1 METITETHNC
11 IQHRD
16 QQVEGNPVPMGTST
30 TQLLYLWQLGRNCR
44 RQNTSKST
52 VKQMKQSV
60 LEIAA
65 DRTRT
70 ITMT

>member
-16 QQVEGNPVPMGTST
+16 QQVEGNPMGNLHHSSCI
-30 TQLLYLWQLGRNCR
+30 YGSWGRNCR
-44 RQNTSKST
+44 KQNTSKST

-60 LEIAA
+60 LETAA

-70 ITMT
+70 TAMT